1 LLPTQT
7 RDESFGGVTYHLQGE
22 LVPVLHI
29 EMGSV
34 PVYFEHHILLWKDSK
49 VTIGVKSLAGT
60 FKRILSGMPIFMTE
74 AHGPGHIAFSRDGV
88 GHVWGMHLK
97 QGEAIDVRAPVLG
110 CHRTRKL
117 NYTFARVK
125 GIANMLLGG
134 SGFFIDTFTAETN
147 EGIVWLH
154 GYGNVFEVTL
164 HPGEMI
170 DIEPGGWVYKDPS
183 VRMETQM
190 QRLSTGLLASL
201 ARGNWS
207 GIVSSDRDG

>member
-1 LLPTQT
+1 
-7 RDESFGGVTYHLQGE
+7 
-22 LVPVLHI
+22 
-29 EMGSV
+29 
-34 PVYFEHHILLWKDSK
+34 
-49 VTIGVKSLAGT
+49 
-60 FKRILSGMPIFMTE
+60 
-74 AHGPGHIAFSRDGV
+74 
-88 GHVWGMHLK
+88 
-97 QGEAIDVRAPVLG
+97 
-110 CHRTRKL
+110 
-117 NYTFARVK
+117 
-125 GIANMLLGG
+125 MLLGG

>member
-97 QGEAIDVRAPVLG
+97 QGEAIDVREHQFLA
-110 CHRTRKL
+110 
-117 NYTFARVK
+117 A
-125 GIANMLLGG
+125 
-134 SGFFIDTFTAETN
+134 
-147 EGIVWLH
+147 
-154 GYGNVFEVTL
+154 
-164 HPGEMI
+164 
-170 DIEPGGWVYKDPS
+170 
-183 VRMETQM
+183 
-190 QRLSTGLLASL
+190 TGHV
-201 ARGNWS
+201 N
-207 GIVSSDRDG
+207 